1 MSCVCENPVGITFHG
16 DDDET
21 GVFLV
26 QTIAKAGMILES
38 HEHDHGH
45 LSYLVSGEA
54 EVTIDGDTQIMRGPI
69 PIIVPKNT
77 KHKVQAKTDIVWLC
91 ITNADDLLQKERAYA
106 SLKLLEGV

>member
-1 MSCVCENPVGITFHG
+1 MSNEPVGITFHG
-16 DDDET
+16 DDEET

-26 QTIAKAGMILES
+26 QTAAKAGMVLES
-38 HEHDHGH
+38 HVHDHGH

-54 EVTIDGDTQIMRGPI
+54 EVTIEDQTQILTGPQ

-91 ITNADDLLQKERAYA
+91 ITNSDDLLQKERAYA
-106 SLKLLEGV
+106 SLKLLEGI